1 MAICA
6 DALFGDLVGQ
16 RRPRALLERALEAGP
31 SHAYL
36 FTGPP
41 GVGKTEAAL
50 AFAAALCCNEGGCG
64 VCPVC
69 RRVREGIHPDV
80 DLVSPEGTFITVDQ
94 IREINR
100 ETSLRPFES
109 RSRVTIITEAEAMNT
124 PAANAFLKTLEE
136 PPPHAYFVLVT
147 NAVER
152 LLPTIVSRC
161 QRVAF
166 QPAPAQELE
175 AYLHRCCQVTDLEA
189 RSYARAS
196 EGSPSYAR
204 RLAES
209 AAAREHRDQLIS
221 WARRV
226 PEASFYDL
234 EVATDEIL
242 ASLEHLGEERAAEL
256 ETARERQRE
265 WAGDARARN
274 RIEKLFDQRIKR
286 ERRRAQADGLADVL
300 RVFAGWYRDLATV
313 AVGADEA
320 ALNQDYLYE
329 LRNSAFA
336 GMVPG
341 YLGAVDAVKRAQE
354 RFRYNVD
361 AKCTL
366 EDMLLA
372 IKEALL
378 P

>member
-1 MAICA
+1 MAVCA
-6 DALFGDLVGQ
+6 DALFDDIVGQ
-16 RRPRALLERALEAGP
+16 RRARAILERALETGP

-94 IREINR
+94 IRGINHD
-100 ETSLRPFES
+100 TSLRPFES

-147 NAVER
+147 SAVER

-166 QPAPAQELE
+166 QQAAAQELE
-175 AYLHRCCQVTDLEA
+175 AYLRRCCQVTDLEA
-189 RSYARAS
+189 KSFARAS
-196 EGSPSYAR
+196 EGSPAYAR

-209 AAAREHRDQLIS
+209 ASAREHRDQLIN

-234 EVATDEIL
+234 DVAADEIL

-256 ETARERQRE
+256 EAARERQRE
-265 WAGDARARN
+265 WAGDARTRN
-274 RIEKLFDQRIKR
+274 RIEKLFD
-286 ERRRAQADGLADVL
+286 
-300 RVFAGWYRDLATV
+300 
-313 AVGADEA
+313 
-320 ALNQDYLYE
+320 
-329 LRNSAFA
+329 
-336 GMVPG
+336 
-341 YLGAVDAVKRAQE
+341 
-354 RFRYNVD
+354 
-361 AKCTL
+361 
-366 EDMLLA
+366 
-372 IKEALL
+372 
-378 P
+378 

>member
-6 DALFGDLVGQ
+6 DALFGELVGQ
-16 RRPRALLERALEAGP
+16 RRARAILERALETGP

-36 FTGPP
+36 FSGPP

-94 IREINR
+94 IREINHD
-100 ETSLRPFES
+100 TSLRPFEA

-147 NAVER
+147 SALER

-166 QPAPAQELE
+166 QQAPAPELE
-175 AYLHRCCQVTDLEA
+175 AYLRDCCSVTELEA
-189 RSYARAS
+189 KSFARAS
-196 EGSPSYAR
+196 EGSPAYAR

-209 AAAREHRDQLIS
+209 AAAREHRDQLIN

-234 EVATDEIL
+234 DVAADEIL
-242 ASLEHLGEERAAEL
+242 ASLEHLGQERAADL
-256 ETARERQRE
+256 EAARDRQRD
-265 WAGDARARN
+265 WAGDARTRN
-274 RIEKLFDQRIKR
+274 RIEKLYDQRIKR
-286 ERRRAQADGLADVL
+286 ERRRAQADGLAEVL

-329 LRNSAFA
+329 LRDTAFV